1 MVTVHTG
8 SRPRPLLEPS
18 LKEPS
23 SQLVVVAAAVE
34 PVVNTAR
41 SARSPAPSPCRA
53 DGTECLASG
62 QDTTAR
68 ACLQVSLAPLG
79 VGEFDDFSPR
89 CAEAEAAHHQFLRRG
104 AGARSSA
111 VARTRRVADRLD
123 ADSTLVDDQTA
134 LCRHPRCSLGAGAI
148 RGQAFK

>member
-41 SARSPAPSPCRA
+41 SARSPAPSPSP
-53 DGTECLASG
+53 TSG
-62 QDTTAR
+62 LPRRQCAN
-68 ACLQVSLAPLG
+68 LQLEIEGSRHRQAGQHSGAG
-79 VGEFDDFSPR
+79 VGR
-89 CAEAEAAHHQFLRRG
+89 ATEASIL
-104 AGARSSA
+104 
-111 VARTRRVADRLD
+111 
-123 ADSTLVDDQTA
+123 
-134 LCRHPRCSLGAGAI
+134 
-148 RGQAFK
+148 